1 MRDGTFVREIVY
13 RIPEPI
19 DFTFNMCAPDLLDVT
34 GTSLDGGPVASR
46 KLTPERR
53 GCIKTRFM
61 NISGIFALAMRT
73 RAPDS
78 DIEFEVA
85 IIPPPPP
92 PMTPPPMAPPPL
104 PPPPP

>member
-1 MRDGTFVREIVY
+1 MRDGTFIRQIVY
-13 RIPEPI
+13 RIAEPI
-19 DFTFNMCAPDLLDVT
+19 DVTFNMCAPDLLDVI
-34 GTSLDGGPVASR
+34 GTSLDGGLVASR

-61 NISGIFALAMRT
+61 NITGIFALAIQT

-85 IIPPPPP
+85 IVPPPP
-92 PMTPPPMAPPPL
+92 PMVPPPLPPPPL